1 MKILVINGPNLN
13 LLQQRDPEQYGT
25 LSLEAI
31 KNYLLQ
37 EFPGYKFEFYQSNS
51 EGEIINKVQDAV
63 NNFDALIINP
73 AGYAHTS
80 VAIRDALE
88 LCKIP
93 KVEVHLS
100 NISGRE
106 DFRQRL
112 ITASVCDGYLSG
124 FKEHGYFAAVKLIEK
139 ILPKK

>member
-25 LSLEAI
+25 LSLDAI

-37 EFPGYKFEFYQSNS
+37 EFPGYKFDFCQSNS

>member
-25 LSLEAI
+25 LSLDAI
-31 KNYLLQ
+31 KNYLLH
-37 EFPGYKFEFYQSNS
+37 EFPGYKFDFYQSNS
-51 EGEIINKVQDAV
+51 EGEIIYKVQDAV

>member
-13 LLQQRDPEQYGT
+13 LLQQRNPEQYGT
-25 LSLEAI
+25 LSLDAI
-31 KNYLLQ
+31 KNYLLR
-37 EFPGYKFEFYQSNS
+37 EFPGYKFKFYQSNS

>member
-1 MKILVINGPNLN
+1 M
-13 LLQQRDPEQYGT
+13 
-25 LSLEAI
+25 
-31 KNYLLQ
+31 
-37 EFPGYKFEFYQSNS
+37 
-51 EGEIINKVQDAV
+51 